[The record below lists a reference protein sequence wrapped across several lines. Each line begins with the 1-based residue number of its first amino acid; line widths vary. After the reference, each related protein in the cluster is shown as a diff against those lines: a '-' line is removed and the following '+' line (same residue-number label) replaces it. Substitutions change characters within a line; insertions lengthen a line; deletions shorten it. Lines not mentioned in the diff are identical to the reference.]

1 MRRALAFLLTTVLAA
16 QQPAAT
22 RAQAPQEEAVFRT
35 STNLVIVTVFV
46 RDKQGKPLAGLK
58 KEDFTLLENGKP
70 QAISVFDYQKLDVG
84 AAPPSDARAGV
95 TINENAP
102 GAAAAARPRVPEGRE
117 RFRDKRLLVLFFDWT
132 SMGPADQV
140 RAKESAEKF
149 VKEKI
154 TAADLVQIVSFGSRL
169 KVEQEFT
176 DDRDVLLDVIQRF
189 QTGTMSEL
197 ATAGET
203 DPDTGDDVAYSA
215 DDTEFNIFNTDRK
228 LTALEDM
235 ARKLAPLPEK
245 KALVYF
251 SSGVSRNGTENESQL
266 RATINAAVRANV
278 SFYPVDVR
286 GLQALP
292 PGGGAATAGRRG
304 TGLFTGQTQTQQRQ
318 SQLDSQDTLST
329 LAEDT
334 GGRALFD
341 TNDLTQG
348 IQQAQQDLQS
358 YYILGYYSSDERKD
372 GQFRKVDVKLAPK
385 IQAKVDFR
393 NGYFA
398 EKDFKA
404 FNRYDKEKQLQDAL
418 LLGDP
423 VTDLP
428 IALEVNWF
436 RFGRDRYFVP
446 VAVKIPGSAIPLKKQ
461 GSAETTEFD
470 FLGQI
475 TNAKGVQL
483 SVVRDTIQI
492 KLRDENAG
500 KLGTS
505 SMLYDTG
512 FTLAPGSYKM
522 KMLVRENQTGKMGTY
537 QTRFVIPD
545 LAQTKDATR
554 LSSVVWSSQRIPITE
569 AIGAADKKVLKKQD
583 QHPLVRGQQKLV
595 PSVSHVFRTGQTL
608 SAYAEV
614 YDPARP
620 EGTPRPAVSA
630 VVALYRDKK
639 LIAQSQ
645 PVRVNQLQEDRTAAQ
660 VLVDMPLRV
669 PAGEYVA
676 QLTVIDEQGQ
686 KFGTSRTEVRVLPE
700 RPVSK

>member
-1 MRRALAFLLTTVLAA
+1 MRRALTFLLTTVLAA

-102 GAAAAARPRVPEGRE
+102 GAAAAARPPVPEGRE

-132 SMGPADQV
+132 SMGPADQI

-398 EKDFKA
+398 EKDF
-404 FNRYDKEKQLQDAL
+404 
-418 LLGDP
+418 
-423 VTDLP
+423 
-428 IALEVNWF
+428 
-436 RFGRDRYFVP
+436 
-446 VAVKIPGSAIPLKKQ
+446 
-461 GSAETTEFD
+461 
-470 FLGQI
+470 
-475 TNAKGVQL
+475 
-483 SVVRDTIQI
+483 
-492 KLRDENAG
+492 
-500 KLGTS
+500 
-505 SMLYDTG
+505 
-512 FTLAPGSYKM
+512 
-522 KMLVRENQTGKMGTY
+522 
-537 QTRFVIPD
+537 
-545 LAQTKDATR
+545 
-554 LSSVVWSSQRIPITE
+554 
-569 AIGAADKKVLKKQD
+569 
-583 QHPLVRGQQKLV
+583 
-595 PSVSHVFRTGQTL
+595 
-608 SAYAEV
+608 
-614 YDPARP
+614 
-620 EGTPRPAVSA
+620 
-630 VVALYRDKK
+630 
-639 LIAQSQ
+639 
-645 PVRVNQLQEDRTAAQ
+645 
-660 VLVDMPLRV
+660 
-669 PAGEYVA
+669 
-676 QLTVIDEQGQ
+676 
-686 KFGTSRTEVRVLPE
+686 
-700 RPVSK
+700 